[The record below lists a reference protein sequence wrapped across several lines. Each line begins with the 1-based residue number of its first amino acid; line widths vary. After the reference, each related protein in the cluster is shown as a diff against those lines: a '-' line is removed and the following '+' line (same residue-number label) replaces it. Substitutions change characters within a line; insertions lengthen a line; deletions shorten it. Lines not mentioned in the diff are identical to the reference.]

1 MKHLSASLNTPA
13 RLVITIALIVLLV
26 EFFIMLMISGLSGGP
41 PVGLWDFLDPVLL
54 TTLVAPVLYILIFR
68 PMRQQQ
74 VELERQLVESRRN
87 EQLAALIEAIPDA
100 VFLKDGEGRWLL
112 INESA
117 KQLFQLHNLPW
128 EGKTELELAA
138 LQPAF
143 RAAHERCLASDEKAW
158 QAGKLR
164 VEEESLAGAGDQ
176 ATVIEARKMPMF
188 GKDGRRKGLAIIGR
202 DVTERKLAEQKIH
215 RLAFY
220 DALTLLPNRH
230 LLLDR
235 LEQAMG
241 VSQRSGQH
249 GALLLLD
256 LDHFKTINDTQGHA
270 LGDLLLIEV
279 AQRLQACVRQA
290 DSVARLG
297 GDEFVVMLEELSG
310 KPEEASASARLVAEK
325 ICQELSQPYTLKE
338 HPCHTT
344 PSIGISLFRGHLES
358 APDVLQHA
366 DVAMY
371 QAKAAG
377 RNTIRFFDPQM
388 QTVLDTRVALETDL
402 RQALVKQQ
410 FQLYYQIQ
418 VDRQRRPVGAEGL
431 LRWQHPNQGLVFPA
445 QFIAQAED
453 TGLIVPIGLWVL
465 QTACAQ
471 LKAWQQGA
479 LTRDLTLA
487 VNVSA
492 KQFHQDDFVAQV
504 QRVLLDSG
512 AEPSLLK
519 LELTESMVL
528 ENVEDTIRKM
538 HELKRLGVS
547 FSMDDFGTGY
557 SSLQYLKRLPLD
569 QIKIDQSFVRD
580 ITNDPNDAAI
590 VQTIIAMTQAL
601 GLKVIAEGV
610 ETEAQREF
618 LERHG
623 CQAFQG
629 YLFARPVPI
638 GEFESLLGQPL

>member
-1 MKHLSASLNTPA
+1 MKHLPAFLNTPA

-41 PVGLWDFLDPVLL
+41 PVGIWDFLDPVLL

-68 PMRQQQ
+68 PMRNQQA
-74 VELERQLVESRRN
+74 ELERQLLESRRN

-128 EGKTELELAA
+128 EGKTEMELAV

-202 DVTERKLAEQKIH
+202 DITERKLTEQKIH

-235 LEQAMG
+235 LQQAMG

-279 AQRLQACVRQA
+279 AQRLQACVREA

-297 GDEFVVMLEELSG
+297 GDEFVVMLEELGSQ
-310 KPEEASASARLVAEK
+310 PDQASTAAQRVAEK
-325 ICQELSQPYTLKE
+325 ICQELSQPYALKE

-358 APDVLQHA
+358 AQDVLQHA

-377 RNTIRFFDPQM
+377 RNAIRFFDPRM

-471 LKAWQQGA
+471 LKAWQKDA

-504 QRVLLDSG
+504 QRALLDSG
-512 AEPSLLK
+512 AEASLLK

-610 ETEAQREF
+610 ETEAQRDF
-618 LERHG
+618 LLRHG

-638 GEFESLLGQPL
+638 GEFESLLGKPL